1 MLFYV
6 VAHDF
11 NFSLFLIERFSLDLD
26 VMFEDALEM
35 RNHICTKPFLHGNEF
50 TMENL
55 DLGSRVIAETFTFII
70 FQ

>member
-11 NFSLFLIERFSLDLD
+11 NFSLFLIKIFSLDLD

-35 RNHICTKPFLHGNEF
+35 
-50 TMENL
+50 
-55 DLGSRVIAETFTFII
+55 
-70 FQ
+70 

>member
-26 VMFEDALEM
+26 AMFEDALEM
-35 RNHICTKPFLHGNEF
+35 
-50 TMENL
+50 
-55 DLGSRVIAETFTFII
+55 
-70 FQ
+70 

>member
-1 MLFYV
+1 MIVYLKVMKCELHDVMLFYV

-35 RNHICTKPFLHGNEF
+35 
-50 TMENL
+50 
-55 DLGSRVIAETFTFII
+55 
-70 FQ
+70 